1 MAAML
6 PAEQLLEGGV
16 TGLDLGLRRTAQ
28 EVMLLREVHRV
39 RSGLQACLPR
49 AKSVKMS
56 SESSGQEAMKE

>member
-6 PAEQLLEGGV
+6 PAEQLLEGGL
-16 TGLDLGLRRTAQ
+16 TGLDLGLGKAQ